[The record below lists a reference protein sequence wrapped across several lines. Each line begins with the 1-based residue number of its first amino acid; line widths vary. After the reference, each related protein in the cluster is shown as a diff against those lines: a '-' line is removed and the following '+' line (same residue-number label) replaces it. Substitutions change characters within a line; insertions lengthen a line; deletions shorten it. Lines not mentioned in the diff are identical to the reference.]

1 MSGFGDLN
9 VLLVEDNA
17 EMMKI
22 IVKALEC
29 FGITRVWTARDGEEG
44 FSIFLK
50 QNPDLVITDWQMDP
64 IDGLEMCRWIR
75 RNRLSPNRMVPIIM
89 LSGYSALPRVAE
101 ARDIGITEFMIKP
114 FKAEEMARKI
124 MHVIDKPRDF
134 VEARDFVGPDR
145 RRRPEGGYDGSER
158 RGKGRR

>member
-1 MSGFGDLN
+1 MSGFASLK
-9 VLLVEDNA
+9 VLLVEDNV

-29 FGITRVWTARDGEEG
+29 FGIRQVWTAQDGEEG
-44 FSIFLK
+44 FSAFLK
-50 QNPDLVITDWQMDP
+50 HNPDLVISDWQMEP

-101 ARDIGITEFMIKP
+101 ARDIGVTEFMIKP
-114 FKAEEMARKI
+114 FKAEELAKKI
-124 MHVIDKPRDF
+124 MYTIDKPRDF

-145 RRRPEGGYDGSER
+145 RRRRMGNGYDGTER
-158 RGKGRR
+158 RGKR